1 MLILFSDALSK
12 MDRQHRDDQNILLEQ
27 MDKNK
32 DFVASHLSELSH
44 THHGAL
50 ATDLSHVERNIRE
63 DVSNFARETK
73 VGHNE
78 LIERSDKQMHELK
91 VLSRQLHQIHK
102 QLLSV
107 EEQQA
112 GTQSQISIGFRSVL
126 NEFDLLGAL
135 GRSVFSRLV
144 PFSEKAL
151 KYLRKNMKANIEIY
165 ALLLKIRTSI
175 AQGIVPSRQDR
186 AHFKEVLG
194 RKKILPY
201 DYFRHWNVF
210 DSMLRCEFKGL
221 PGEQKVIGGDYVL
234 LDRRVDGVTIGKEA
248 WQRMVFPGTKIKM
261 SVVLETFEVVG
272 GFCPRPNC
280 PGIVEISAKNPVV
293 RCPERTPVSVHAI
306 ADQAQSPRLAKS
318 EHEPQQYLGKDEP
331 LKAREPSMV
340 HVTQSPTP
348 TEKIRRPIKSCKHHW
363 RRIKVTSEV
372 LQWCC
377 QRCHSGPHWL
387 IQQCQKC
394 EASYCCK
401 CAIQADSI
409 LHFMALA
416 A

>member
-1 MLILFSDALSK
+1 MES
-12 MDRQHRDDQNILLEQ
+12 QHRDDQNILLEQ
-27 MDKNK
+27 MDNNK

-50 ATDLSHVERNIRE
+50 ATELSHVERNIRE
-63 DVSNFARETK
+63 DVSNFARETR

-91 VLSRQLHQIHK
+91 ELSRQLHQIHK

-107 EEQQA
+107 KEQQA

-135 GRSVFSRLV
+135 GRTVFSRLV
-144 PFSEKAL
+144 PFTETAL
-151 KYLRKNMKANIEIY
+151 KHLRKNRKANIEIY
-165 ALLLKIRTSI
+165 ALLLKIQTSI
-175 AQGIVPSRQDR
+175 AQDIFPSRQYR
-186 AHFKEVLG
+186 VHFKDVLG
-194 RKKILPY
+194 RKKLLPY
-201 DYFRHWNVF
+201 DYFRHWDIFN
-210 DSMLRCEFKGL
+210 SMLRCKFKGL

-234 LDRRVDGVTIGKEA
+234 LDRRVDGVTIGKET
-248 WQRMVFPGTKIKM
+248 WQHMVFPETKIRM

-272 GFCPRPNC
+272 GICPRPNC

-293 RCPERTPVSVHAI
+293 HCPEGAPVSVHAI
-306 ADQAQSPRLAKS
+306 ADQAQPPRLAKS

-331 LKAREPSMV
+331 LKAQEPSMV
-340 HVTQSPTP
+340 HETQSPTP

-363 RRIKVTSEV
+363 KRIQATSEI
-372 LQWCC
+372 LQWHC
-377 QRCHSGPHWL
+377 QHCHSGPHWL

-394 EASYCCK
+394 EARYCRK